1 MEKPETA
8 IMSDLPDLTGTSLEE
23 LRSRP
28 DASRAVAKARLLA
41 EAGRTA
47 DSESTGSQNG
57 SWTS

>member
-8 IMSDLPDLTGTSLEE
+8 IMSDLPVLTGTSLED

-28 DASRAVAKARLLA
+28 DDTRAVAKARLLA
-41 EAGRTA
+41 DAGRA
-47 DSESTGSQNG
+47 AGSESTGSQNG